1 MCPTLMEPENGLI
14 TLSIESPGSTT
25 ATYSCDTG
33 YVLAGGDSVRT
44 CTAEVWDGTDPTCE
58 GLAIENIMS
67 AC

>member
-44 CTAEVWDGTDPTCE
+44 CTAEVWDGTDLTCE
-58 GLAIENIMS
+58 GLAI
-67 AC
+67 